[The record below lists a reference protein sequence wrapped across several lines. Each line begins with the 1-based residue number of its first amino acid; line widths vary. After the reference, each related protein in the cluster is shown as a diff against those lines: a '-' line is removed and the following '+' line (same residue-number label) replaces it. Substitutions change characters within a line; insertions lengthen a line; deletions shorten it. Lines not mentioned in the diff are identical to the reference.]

1 MGKPLETAW
10 VALKVEWGG
19 DLRKLSG
26 QVNNST
32 LVDGDTDMAP
42 LLISGGGGVIKG
54 IL

>member
-1 MGKPLETAW
+1 MSG
-10 VALKVEWGG
+10 VGIS
-19 DLRKLSG
+19 KLSG